1 MIVNLTSTRV
11 EFISLGRSVVFR
23 GDDLL
28 SGYIRTN
35 GPAPPD
41 EGVMVRLMLSREA
54 SEVQGLDYY
63 DIDFRHITNQP
74 TWTRNVQTE
83 GAQNCLDD
91 LTPLFRKC
99 CASSSGGGQVD
110 EVAAGDGITV
120 DNTDPTIPI
129 VSAKVDGVTI
139 DFNGSGELEVVGG
152 GSGIT
157 ALTGDGTATGPGSAA
172 LTLATVNAD
181 VGTFGSATQAIIA
194 TFNAK
199 GLVTSVSQTTI
210 TPAASSLTGL
220 GVGVATALAINVGSS
235 GAIVVLNGA
244 GGTPSS
250 LTLTN
255 ATGLP
260 IGGIT
265 GLGTGVATALAIAV
279 GSAGAFVT
287 FNGAGGTPSS
297 INLTNGTSLPISTGV
312 SGLGTGVATALAQ
325 AVNTASGFVTQTGG
339 DARYV
344 PITKVINTQSGATYT
359 LAQADY
365 STATALNRFTNAGAV
380 AFTVPLNATVPISVG
395 SKFDCAYLG
404 AAQLTIAGSG
414 GVTLNSF
421 GGWLNT
427 GGTNAPFTLIKVA
440 TDTWFVTGI
449 LVP

>member
-54 SEVQGLDYY
+54 SEVQDLDYY

-181 VGTFGSATQAIIA
+181 VGTFGSATQSAVP
-194 TFNAK
+194 TVNAK
-199 GLVTSVSQTTI
+199 GLITAITQTLI
-210 TPAASSLTGL
+210 TPAIA
-220 GVGVATALAINVGSS
+220 AI
-235 GAIVVLNGA
+235 
-244 GGTPSS
+244 T
-250 LTLTN
+250 
-255 ATGLP
+255 
-260 IGGIT
+260 
-265 GLGTGVATALAIAV
+265 
-279 GSAGAFVT
+279 
-287 FNGAGGTPSS
+287 
-297 INLTNGTSLPISTGV
+297 
-312 SGLGTGVATALAQ
+312 GLGTGVATALAQ

-380 AFTVPLNATVPISVG
+380 AFTVPLNATVPIAVG

-404 AAQLTIAGSG
+404 AGKLTIAGSG

>member
-54 SEVQGLDYY
+54 SEVQDLDYY

-99 CASSSGGGQVD
+99 CASSS
-110 EVAAGDGITV
+110 
-120 DNTDPTIPI
+120 
-129 VSAKVDGVTI
+129 
-139 DFNGSGELEVVGG
+139 

-404 AAQLTIAGSG
+404 AGKLTIAGSG

>member
-54 SEVQGLDYY
+54 SEVQDLNYY

-199 GLVTSVSQTTI
+199 GLVTSVSQVTI
-210 TPAASSLTGL
+210 TPAASSITGL
-220 GVGVATALAINVGSS
+220 GTGVAAALAINVGSA

-250 LTLTN
+250 IVLTN

-265 GLGTGVATALAIAV
+265 GLGTGVAA
-279 GSAGAFVT
+279 
-287 FNGAGGTPSS
+287 
-297 INLTNGTSLPISTGV
+297 
-312 SGLGTGVATALAQ
+312 ALAQ
-325 AVNTASGFVTQTGG
+325 VVNTASGFITQTGG

-344 PITKVINTQSGATYT
+344 PITKAINAQTGTTYT
-359 LAQADY
+359 LAQTDY
-365 STATALNRFTNAGAV
+365 NVATAAVTLSNAA
-380 AFTVPLNATVPISVG
+380 AITLTLPLNATVPIAVG
-395 SKFDCAYLG
+395 SVFDCFQI
-404 AAQLTIAGSG
+404 AAGQVTVAPAG
-414 GVTLNSF
+414 GVTL
-421 GGWLNT
+421 T
-427 GGTNAPFTLIKVA
+427 GYGSWFKTAGQGAAFSVVKTA
-440 TDTWFVTGI
+440 TDTWRVLGN